1 MQTLNS
7 HKQSKLISTTTL
19 LVLTATLLFTACSP
33 KPSAEETAA
42 QTKAIAEKAAADAK
56 TELLTEQAAEKA
68 KQEAMAAA
76 VKKEVQAQ
84 QRAAA
89 NEKTARRPAICAN
102 CGVVSAVNIIE
113 VKGKGTGVGVV
124 TGGVVGGLL
133 GNQIA
138 KNSSNQRAATAAGV
152 VGGAL
157 VGNQIE
163 RSVKKMTTY
172 DIVVQMNNGIT
183 QTINQATDPVLTVGQ
198 KVKIENG
205 VVVKN

>member
-1 MQTLNS
+1 M
-7 HKQSKLISTTTL
+7 
-19 LVLTATLLFTACSP
+19 
-33 KPSAEETAA
+33 
-42 QTKAIAEKAAADAK
+42 
-56 TELLTEQAAEKA
+56 
-68 KQEAMAAA
+68 
-76 VKKEVQAQ
+76 
-84 QRAAA
+84 
-89 NEKTARRPAICAN
+89 
-102 CGVVSAVNIIE
+102 
-113 VKGKGTGVGVV
+113 V

-133 GNQIA
+133 GNQIG

-163 RSVKKMTTY
+163 RSVKKTTTY
-172 DIVVQMNNGIT
+172 DIVVQMNNGTT